1 MRLTDNIKRISFDTF
16 IKHCVVSLITAWCF
30 VSCVNM
36 IRLSSEIFNPVESL
50 ATVGYT
56 SIAVYVAVILVV
68 AAVLTAF
75 SLRSGADK
83 IMNYIMF
90 VSALVCGL
98 VIVSLKQDVYTCLA
112 VSGLV
117 LLAFLYASRDMKV
130 TDIVISR
137 KCMIILIA
145 VAAALIAVF
154 IGVTAVYRYITYNVP
169 NFDGGLFFQM
179 FYYMK
184 NHLTMQTTLE
194 RDVLMSHFK
203 VHTSP
208 VFWLLFPVYY
218 VFPYP
223 QTIQICQGFVLAS
236 AVIPLS
242 LLCNKKG
249 ISRAKTVVICCIY
262 CFMPYVAGG
271 CGYDVHE
278 NMFLPVAIFTL
289 LYAFERNSWKC
300 IIPAL
305 IFLLSVKE
313 DAAVYAGFIGMY
325 MLVSRDRKDK
335 SYIKSVAVML
345 VAVIYFAI
353 TVTYIKNAGFNT
365 ATDRFNNMI
374 YGHDGNV
381 LGMIPTIF
389 INPGYTIAQIMS
401 DGNIRYIIT
410 VLAPMLFLPLYCR
423 DYRLYILAG
432 PFLMFNLMPS
442 YEYLH
447 DINFQYTFGSATLL
461 FYMAVLC
468 IQEDRKHNP
477 LKTLCMMGIVTGL
490 FFTSGMISRFDY
502 INMYNNSAYRQIYE
516 EINESLSHIPDDA
529 EVTAGT
535 FLCSHLSQRDIIYE
549 DYYTDKETEYL
560 ALDLR
565 GTEYDYDVSEFYESK
580 GYETLSYKEGII
592 AVFRKRQH
600 MISLRL

>member
-1 MRLTDNIKRISFDTF
+1 MKLADKINTGYLNSL

-36 IRLSSEIFNPVESL
+36 IRLASGTFNPVESL

-56 SIAVYVAVILVV
+56 DIFMYVLCILAVTV
-68 AAVLTAF
+68 VLTAVSIRF
-75 SLRSGADK
+75 KADK
-83 IMNYIMF
+83 MMDYVMF
-90 VSALVCGL
+90 AATLICGL
-98 VIVSLKQDVYTCLA
+98 VIVALKQEIYTCLA

-117 LLAFLYASRDMKV
+117 LLAFLYASRNMKI
-130 TDIVISR
+130 TDIAISR
-137 KCMIILIA
+137 KCMIILITL
-145 VAAALIAVF
+145 AAAVIALF
-154 IGVTAVYRYITYNVP
+154 IGITAVYRYITYNVP

-179 FYYMK
+179 FHYMK

-203 VHTSP
+203 VHASP

-218 VFPYP
+218 VFPYA
-223 QTIQICQGFVLAS
+223 QTIQFCQGIVLAA
-236 AVIPLS
+236 AVIPLA
-242 LLCNKKG
+242 LLCDKKG
-249 ISRAKTVVICCIY
+249 ISRLKTVIICCIY

-278 NMFLPVAIFTL
+278 NMFLPVAVFCL
-289 LYAFERNSWKC
+289 LYAFECNSWKG
-300 IIPAL
+300 IVPAL

-313 DAAVYAGFIGMY
+313 DAAVYAGFIGLY
-325 MLVSRDRKDK
+325 MLVSRGRKDK

-345 VAVIYFAI
+345 VSVIYFAI
-353 TVTYIKNAGFNT
+353 TVAYIRNAGVNT

-389 INPGYTIAQIMS
+389 INPGYTISQIMS
-401 DGNIRYIIT
+401 EGNIRYIIT

-442 YEYLH
+442 YEYMH

-468 IQEDRKHNP
+468 IQEDKKHNS

-490 FFTSGMISRFDY
+490 CFTSGLISRFDY

-516 EINESLSHIPDDA
+516 EIDESLSHIPDDA

-565 GTEYDYDVSEFYESK
+565 GAEYDYDISEFYESK

-592 AVFRKRQH
+592 AVFRKR
-600 MISLRL
+600 

>member
-1 MRLTDNIKRISFDTF
+1 MKLADKIKTGCFDAL

-36 IRLSSEIFNPVESL
+36 IRLASDTFNPVESL
-50 ATVGYT
+50 AAVGST
-56 SIAVYVAVILVV
+56 DFFVYVLCVLAVTV
-68 AAVLTAF
+68 VLTAVSVRF
-75 SLRSGADK
+75 DTGKMMD
-83 IMNYIMF
+83 YVMF
-90 VSALVCGL
+90 ACALICG
-98 VIVSLKQDVYTCLA
+98 IVTVTLKQEIYTCLA

-117 LLAFLYASRDMKV
+117 LLAFLYASRDMKI
-130 TDIVISR
+130 TDISISR
-137 KCMIILIA
+137 KCMIILITL
-145 VAAALIAVF
+145 AAAAIALF
-154 IGVTAVYRYITYNVP
+154 IGITSVYRYITYNVP

-208 VFWLLFPVYY
+208 VFWLLFPIYY

-223 QTIQICQGFVLAS
+223 QTIQACQGIVLAS
-236 AVIPLS
+236 AVIPLA
-242 LLCNKKG
+242 LLCNRKG
-249 ISRAKTVVICCIY
+249 ISRVKTAIICCIY

-313 DAAVYAGFIGMY
+313 DAAVYAGFIGLY
-325 MLVSRDRKDK
+325 MLVNRDRKDK
-335 SYIKSVAVML
+335 SYVKPVVVIL
-345 VAVIYFAI
+345 VAVIYFAV
-353 TVTYIKNAGFNT
+353 TVTYIKNAGFST

-401 DGNIRYIIT
+401 EDNIRYIIT

-461 FYMAVLC
+461 LYMAVLC
-468 IQEDRKHNP
+468 IQEDKKHNS
-477 LKTLCMMGIVTGL
+477 LKTLCMMGIVTGM
-490 FFTSGMISRFDY
+490 FFISGLIGRFDY
-502 INMYNNSAYRQIYE
+502 IHMYNKPSYRQIYE
-516 EINESLSHIPDDA
+516 EIDDALSYIPDNA

-565 GTEYDYDVSEFYESK
+565 GEVYDYNVSEFYESK

-592 AVFRKRQH
+592 AVFRKR
-600 MISLRL
+600 